1 MLREYNQEEKKQT
14 ETTNF
19 ANLTGHY
26 KFLFKAT
33 FLAGLGKD
41 HVIWFFFVI
50 VSCQFGK
57 RSQAY
62 ENEGGMVSVCVL
74 GGYSKLQITIKL
86 FFKKIHNK

>member
-41 HVIWFFFVI
+41 HVIWFFFLSSCL
-50 VSCQFGK
+50 VSLGK
-57 RSQAY
+57 EARLMKMRG
-62 ENEGGMVSVCVL
+62 EW
-74 GGYSKLQITIKL
+74 
-86 FFKKIHNK
+86 